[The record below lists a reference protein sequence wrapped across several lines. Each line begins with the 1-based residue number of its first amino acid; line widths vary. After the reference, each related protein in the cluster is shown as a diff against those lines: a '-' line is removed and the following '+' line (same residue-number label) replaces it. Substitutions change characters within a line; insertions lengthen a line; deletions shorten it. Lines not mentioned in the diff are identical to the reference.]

1 MSNTIHD
8 MSFEEAYDAL
18 QTVITKLESGD
29 LPLDESVTLYERGQK
44 LSARCQHLLDNA
56 ESRIQQ
62 LNNNGSLTDVG

>member
-1 MSNTIHD
+1 MSNTIND

-29 LPLDESVTLYERGQK
+29 LPLDDSVTLYERGQK

-56 ESRIQQ
+56 ELRIQQ
-62 LNNNGSLTDVG
+62 LNDDGSLIDTR